1 MSSSLNPLKPADP
14 SASGSPA
21 HSPASENLDEFAAAD
36 IPLVVREPLLYDLE
50 EEEDFVQKF
59 GAVQV
64 EYIRRP
70 PRSRFF
76 TRPHALNYF
85 FQGKLYRTKGER
97 GLSFAELFLD
107 LLYVGIVANLA
118 TTATEHASAALLLQ
132 YCLLFL
138 GAFQVWADIRD
149 FMNYYYTDDLSQRMY
164 FLWAICLL
172 AIYANN
178 AATVLESHSSTA
190 MVVVPYLLMRLLLA
204 VSLWWYLF
212 YIKEHRPQM
221 RLYASGVAAI
231 ACVWISVI
239 FVRTRAKVGISIAL
253 YVLEALW
260 FCFCYHPW
268 VKKNILKAEY
278 HTALNIEHEV
288 ERYSAFYVIAI
299 GEYLT
304 KIVSN
309 SPAGEGIHL
318 AMWRMIMVAIIAY
331 VLMTL
336 YFNGDGAVTATHPLR
351 RNAHTACLW
360 IYGHIPLI
368 AGLILS
374 ADAAGDLIK
383 RGGHTYKHEHEEALE
398 EALETALESAAAHAA
413 QVVIKAV
420 ESVVESAV
428 EHATS
433 VVEHATSA
441 VESAAGHATAASEAT
456 AEAAHGESEHEPL
469 LYALLFFFTGGICVA
484 LFALTL
490 LAAICKEN
498 PIHPKTG
505 QPTHRVNKW
514 LRILPR
520 VPVGII
526 ILCLLFAEMTTTR
539 LIGLTTLCL
548 GVLFVYELFVMS
560 PECLPPQAPE
570 VADDNGVAVIA
581 SGRA

>member
-1 MSSSLNPLKPADP
+1 M
-14 SASGSPA
+14 ASFRLIDQVAEEHETVP
-21 HSPASENLDEFAAAD
+21 PAS
-36 IPLVVREPLLYDLE
+36 PLYLSD
-50 EEEDFVQKF
+50 EEEDFVQRF
-59 GAVQV
+59 GAIEV
-64 EYIRRP
+64 EFLKRPRR
-70 PRSRFF
+70 SVFF
-76 TRPHALNYF
+76 TPPYALLYF
-85 FQGKLYRTKGER
+85 HNNKLYRMRRE
-97 GLSFAELFLD
+97 LSSSFVELFLD

-178 AATVLESHSSTA
+178 AATVLESHASTA

-204 VSLWWYLF
+204 ASLWWYLL

-221 RLYASGVAAI
+221 RLYASGVAVL
-231 ACVWISVI
+231 ACVWVSVI

-318 AMWRMIMVAIIAY
+318 AMWRMLMVAIIAY

-398 EALETALESAAAHAA
+398 EALETALETAAAHAA

-433 VVEHATSA
+433 AAEHATS
-441 VESAAGHATAASEAT
+441 VLESAAEHATSLAESAAAHATATSETTAA
-456 AEAAHGESEHEPL
+456 AEASHGETESEPL

-505 QPTHRVNKW
+505 QPSHRVNKW

-520 VPVGII
+520 IPVGII